1 MAHAGSP
8 TAHYTATMGHISA
21 TPASRFCSVPG
32 MSTLAPA
39 RLAAPWI
46 VSLCSQKGGVG
57 KTTLAL
63 LLAATTADIS
73 GRALVID
80 ADTQGSATETAH
92 AADSL
97 PFDITAAAPGTLAR
111 LREATGYDTVFVDM
125 AGSLDALG
133 TLGQVMRSTDLAI
146 IPMIPERQSV
156 TPTLRTA
163 QAIGDTG
170 VPFRVVVNLADPLR
184 GPGPVES
191 AWELLDREG
200 IPRMQTF
207 MRRYV
212 SIPQSQLDG
221 IPLTKYR
228 GDRSWRPALDDAR
241 RLQTELLLILGRM
254 AQEARS

>member
-1 MAHAGSP
+1 MAQTQAIRGANTEHICAGDDYR
-8 TAHYTATMGHISA
+8 A
-21 TPASRFCSVPG
+21 G
-32 MSTLAPA
+32 MSTIAPA
-39 RLAAPWI
+39 RLAAPWVI
-46 VSLCSQKGGVG
+46 SLCSQKGGVG

-80 ADTQGSATETAH
+80 ADTQGSATEIAQ
-92 AADSL
+92 AGDSL
-97 PFDITAAAPGTLAR
+97 PFDIIAAEPGQLTR

-133 TLGQVMRSTDLAI
+133 TLGQVMQSTDLAI

-163 QAIGDTG
+163 QAIGTAG

-184 GPGPVES
+184 GSGPVEA

-200 IPRMQTF
+200 IPRMRTF

-212 SIPQSQLDG
+212 SITQSQLDG
-221 IPLTKYR
+221 IPLTRYR

-254 AQEARS
+254 AQEARV